1 MFIVPSHLRKTTLLF
16 CSALLLAACAPAA
29 MPAPIPTNTPAPA
42 ATDMPPA
49 PMPALPATATP
60 PSYSDPFAYCAAM
73 GTIDTPN
80 ARYTGDKLPDSLVQ
94 GMIKKNI
101 VSADAPPEFQ
111 HNALW
116 RCMNNNVWVCS
127 FGANLPCDEK
137 ADTSSA
143 TTAAMDD
150 FCKANP
156 TADGIPAAVTGHD
169 TIYEWV
175 CKDGKAQL
183 GKQLLTVDPQGYIA
197 EFWYEL
203 SPQ

>member
-1 MFIVPSHLRKTTLLF
+1 MFIVPSHFRKAILIF
-16 CSALLLAACAPAA
+16 CIALLLGACAPA
-29 MPAPIPTNTPAPA
+29 MTPAPVPTDTPPVPTSTAAATNTPA
-42 ATDMPPA
+42 
-49 PMPALPATATP
+49 
-60 PSYSDPFAYCAAM
+60 SYSDPFTYCAAV
-73 GTIDTPN
+73 GTIDTPD
-80 ARYTGDKLPDSLVQ
+80 ARYSGEKMPDSIVQ

-101 VSADAPPEFQ
+101 VSADAPPDFQ
-111 HNALW
+111 RNALW
-116 RCMNNNVWVCS
+116 RCMNNNVWVCN

-143 TTAAMDD
+143 TTSAMDD

-156 TADGIPAAVTGHD
+156 TAEGIPAAVTGHD

-175 CKDGKAQL
+175 CKDGKAQV
-183 GKQLLTVDPQGYIA
+183 GKQVLTVDPQGYIA

>member
-1 MFIVPSHLRKTTLLF
+1 MFIVPSHLRKTILLF
-16 CSALLLAACAPAA
+16 CSALLLGACAPAA
-29 MPAPIPTNTPAPA
+29 TPAPIPSDLPAPPLTNTPSPA
-42 ATDMPPA
+42 ATAA
-49 PMPALPATATP
+49 PS
-60 PSYSDPFAYCAAM
+60 SYNDPFAYCAAV
-73 GTIDTPN
+73 GTVDTPDT
-80 ARYTGDKLPDSLVQ
+80 RYTGDKLPDSLVQ

-150 FCKANP
+150 FCKTNP
-156 TADGIPAAVTGHD
+156 SADGIPAAVTGHD

-175 CKDGKAQL
+175 CKDGKAQV

-197 EFWYEL
+197 QFWYEL